1 MRLMMLGLAA
11 VGAVMLGGAG
21 PVMPSST
28 TAATIITQAEQDALI
43 ADARARANGQ
53 PNVSTPIVRLP
64 EGAVNIETRTI
75 AGPAAV
81 HPTDAEIF
89 YVLAGSGE
97 LTTGGTFV
105 PGSAP
110 GVTPVTQASIKGGVS
125 QPVSKGQFLVVPANL
140 PHAFTKS
147 DGQLAVMSLH
157 LVKPA
162 PAPAA
167 PARP

>member
-1 MRLMMLGLAA
+1 MRLTILGLAA
-11 VGAVMLGGAG
+11 MGAVMLGGAG
-21 PVMPSST
+21 PVMPTST

-64 EGAVNIETRTI
+64 EGAVNVEVRTV

-81 HPTDAEIF
+81 HPGDAEIF
-89 YVLAGSGE
+89 YVLQGSGE

-110 GVTPVTQASIKGGVS
+110 GVTPATAASIRGGVA
-125 QPVSKGQFLVVPANL
+125 QAVSKGQFLVVPANL

-157 LVKPA
+157 LVKP
-162 PAPAA
+162 PPPAA
-167 PARP
+167 KP